1 LLGERHQQKG
11 EVVPSPGFV
20 SIHHLKFAVAD
31 LDRSLA
37 FYGRILGASRL
48 PKLDHI
54 NAGGQLYAVILE
66 VPNLG
71 TVLELRLHAEHAAKQ
86 KGFDPIT
93 LAVEGRADLQKWVE
107 HLDKEEVV
115 HSPILTALVGWLLA
129 FEDPDGRRIR
139 LYTKE
144 RHGPELSPST
154 DTRWL

>member
-1 LLGERHQQKG
+1 VPRPDFLG
-11 EVVPSPGFV
+11 
-20 SIHHLKFAVAD
+20 IHHLKFPVSD

-48 PKLDHI
+48 PKLDHV

-71 TVLELRLHAEHAAKQ
+71 TPLELRLNAEQAAKQ

-93 LAVEGRADLQKWVE
+93 LAVEARADLQKWME
-107 HLDKEEVV
+107 HLDTEEVV

-139 LYTKE
+139 LYTNE
-144 RHGPELSPST
+144 RHGPELTPST
-154 DTRWL
+154 DARWL